1 MACEVNL
8 LGTEYARQRGLLLSQ
23 IVDTPRN
30 SPATIF
36 ACCDLIFYINMI
48 SQLRLYFEKH

>member
-36 ACCDLIFYINMI
+36 ASCDLIFYISMI
-48 SQLRLYFEKH
+48 SQLR

>member
-36 ACCDLIFYINMI
+36 ACCDLIFYISMI
-48 SQLRLYFEKH
+48 SQLR